1 MDSLLGVLRELAL
14 YGLLVLAFLGP
25 IEAFLRLRLR
35 QATHRGD
42 PRGYIAVA
50 DPWVTVI
57 VALAGAG
64 SMILVSALS

>member
-1 MDSLLGVLRELAL
+1 VDSLLEVLRELAL

-25 IEAFLRLRLR
+25 IEAFLCYRLR

-42 PRGYIAVA
+42 PRGYLALT
-50 DPWVTVI
+50 DPWVTAI

-64 SMILVSALS
+64 TTALISILS

>member
-1 MDSLLGVLRELAL
+1 MDALLGVLRELAL

-35 QATHRGD
+35 QATHRGN

-57 VALAGAG
+57 VALAGTGAVA
-64 SMILVSALS
+64 LVSVLS